1 VHCPLI
7 LGEKR
12 KNHRRKKSWQGKQNN
27 AVYKLFAQKRS
38 DSMKEAESPFYLA
51 VNHVKARSTL
61 SKSWIKGSKVDVNK
75 LGRLMKKMA
84 YKSGLENPKLRNHR
98 AQKAMVQ
105 TLSDQGVPPT
115 HIAQLSGH
123 KNLKNIKNYS
133 SLSTKQQ
140 QSMPNMLANISSE
153 KAMVRTTSNKQNS
166 RTFQGLFKDKN

>member
-1 VHCPLI
+1 
-7 LGEKR
+7 
-12 KNHRRKKSWQGKQNN
+12 
-27 AVYKLFAQKRS
+27 
-38 DSMKEAESPFYLA
+38 
-51 VNHVKARSTL
+51 
-61 SKSWIKGSKVDVNK
+61 
-75 LGRLMKKMA
+75 
-84 YKSGLENPKLRNHR
+84 
-98 AQKAMVQ
+98 MVQ